1 MVSIELYPPTLVTH
15 AYGWWLYSAEAVA
28 GMIHAELT
36 GGKWTPPEWFP
47 MHYLTGKRLRDG
59 VVEKDLIDNLRDQTS
74 V

>member
-1 MVSIELYPPTLVTH
+1 
-15 AYGWWLYSAEAVA
+15 
-28 GMIHAELT
+28 MIHAELI